1 MGNIAKLRQKRS
13 ADFGNLKDEWI

>member
-13 ADFGNLKDEWI
+13 VDFGNLKDEWI